1 MSKHTVSPAL
11 LCGNEL
17 RCEHCWDHLAT
28 HIELSPDGI
37 HDSTEHLVV
46 CGECAYLAGLK
57 VSGLPVVRVGIRAFV
72 FDLIPVVAPSYDA
85 DHPGGPRWPAGPGGV
100 TSRLHL
106 QPGEIQLVARSDRR
120 AG

>member
-1 MSKHTVSPAL
+1 MSKHTVSPAI

-28 HIELSPDGI
+28 HLELSPNGI
-37 HDSTEHLVV
+37 HNSDEHLVV
-46 CGECAYLAGLK
+46 CEECAYLAGLK
-57 VSGLPVVRVGIRAFV
+57 VSGLPVVRVRIRAFV

-85 DHPGGPRWPAGPGGV
+85 DHPGGPRGPAGPGGV
-100 TSRLHL
+100 PCKLYL
-106 QPGEIQLVARSDRR
+106 QPGKTQLVAHPDRR

>member
-1 MSKHTVSPAL
+1 MSKPIVLPAH

-37 HDSTEHLVV
+37 HDATEHLVV
-46 CGECAYLAGLK
+46 CGECAHLAGLK
-57 VSGLPVVRVGIRAFV
+57 ISGLPVVRVRICAYT

-85 DHPGGPRWPAGPGGV
+85 DHPGGPCGPAGPGGRPP
-100 TSRLHL
+100 RLYL
-106 QPGEIQLVARSDRR
+106 QPGEIQLVARPDRR